1 MDNNIFRGGEMN
13 SSRITLPVLLLTLLI
28 LFSFTGFPFEAGA
41 DQAIILGMDDLDRDE
56 LRSESFSLDKDTKI
70 HIVAVGAAQRSSQ
83 DMYAYAW
90 LTNSD
95 NHQLVWE
102 MKKSS
107 TSRYEKSK
115 RLREYEGNIQL
126 PPGNYRAYYYVG
138 RIFSTG
144 DYQMQVNS
152 WDEFWDFMRDVI
164 DGTKLELGEDLGED
178 LKDLKLVL
186 TTDDKGYAPGKEKPK
201 GKAYLVKLDKLGD
214 SRYEKVG
221 FILDKDMSLDIYAL
235 GEYSYADDR
244 MVDYAW
250 IIDAQTRK
258 KVWEMDRANTNRA
271 GGGRKNRVFDGTIH
285 LPAGEYIL
293 YFVTDDSHSFEGW
306 NVNPPYNP
314 QDWGIAIS
322 AKGQELARYFH
333 RKDEVALEKPIVQMV
348 RVGDDQMRNAY
359 FSLKKPMS
367 LYIYALGEA
376 DYSDSQLVDYAWIE
390 DIHTKEIVWEM
401 AIDNTEYA
409 GGARKNRK
417 FDDIIKLNKGDY
429 KVCYITDDSHSF
441 DDWNAS
447 PPYDPQNWGI
457 TISGYGKDFDMSA
470 VQIHSEEKKSPNIL
484 VELVGLG
491 DDKRV
496 NQTFQLDQPTK
507 LHIYAIGEGDRDGMY
522 DYGWIKDIGSD
533 KTVWEMT
540 YENTNWAGG
549 AKKNRIHDDT
559 IILDKGTYRCYFI
572 TDDSHS
578 FNNWNAPRPKDPYHW
593 GITINQQETVK

>member
-1 MDNNIFRGGEMN
+1 MN
-13 SSRITLPVLLLTLLI
+13 SNRITLLI
-28 LFSFTGFPFEAGA
+28 LFLALLILFFSTSFPFEAKA
-41 DQAIILGMDDLDRDE
+41 DQTVILRMEGLDRDE
-56 LRSESFSLDKDTKI
+56 LRSLDFSLSKDTKI

-83 DMYAYAW
+83 DMYAYVW
-90 LTNSD
+90 IINND

-115 RLREYEGNIQL
+115 RLREYEGDIQL

-178 LKDLKLVL
+178 LKDLKLAL
-186 TTDDKGYAPGKEKPK
+186 TTDDKGYVPSKEKGKEKP
-201 GKAYLVKLDKLGD
+201 YLIKLNKLGD
-214 SRYEKVG
+214 FRYEKVG
-221 FILDKDMSLDIYAL
+221 FVLNKDMDLNIYAL
-235 GEYSYADDR
+235 GEYSYSDDR
-244 MVDYAW
+244 MVDYGW
-250 IIDAQTRK
+250 IIDARTRK
-258 KVWEMDRANTNRA
+258 KVWEMDRTNTDRA

-293 YFVTDDSHSFEGW
+293 YFVTDDSHSSEGW

-314 QDWGIAIS
+314 QDWGITIS
-322 AKGQELARYFH
+322 AKQQELARYFH
-333 RKDEVALEKPIVQMV
+333 RKDEVAPEKPIVQIV

-359 FSLKKPMS
+359 FSLKKPVS

-376 DYSDSQLVDYAWIE
+376 SYSDSQMVDYAWIE
-390 DIHTKEIVWEM
+390 DANTKEIVWEM
-401 AIDNTEYA
+401 TLDNTEYA

-417 FDDIIKLNKGDY
+417 FDGMFKLNKGDY
-429 KVCYITDDSHSF
+429 KVYYVTDDSHSF
-441 DDWNAS
+441 DDWNSS

-457 TISGYGKDFDMSA
+457 TISGYGKDFDISK
-470 VQIHSEEKKSPNIL
+470 VEIYDKSQDTKFVEKKKPNAL

-491 DDKRV
+491 DDQRV
-496 NQTFQLDQPTK
+496 SQTFELYQPTK
-507 LHIYAIGEGDRDGMY
+507 LHIYAIGEGDKDEMY
-522 DYGWIKDIGSD
+522 DYGWIKDASSG
-533 KTVWEMT
+533 KTVWQMT
-540 YENTNWAGG
+540 YENTSWAGG
-549 AKKNRIHDDT
+549 AKKNRVYDDNV
-559 IILDKGTYRCYFI
+559 ILDKGSYRCYFI

-578 FNNWNAPRPKDPYHW
+578 FNNWNAARPRDPYHW
-593 GITINQQETVK
+593 GITISRLE